1 MFFKNKGP
9 IKLNIIK
16 KKCNVQGIIF
26 EGVVN
31 SIKGL
36 KEAKK
41 DDLTFLEDSKYIP
54 DLKIT
59 KAKYCILKE
68 KYAEY
73 LPINCKG
80 IFSNK
85 PLVEFIKIATL
96 FYPDARFDKFS
107 KSYLPEKV
115 LKKKYKTVIFGK
127 NVQIAKNVKIGKKS
141 QIGSNVIIEDSCVI
155 GSNVIINS
163 NSIIKNTI
171 IEDNSIINFGCVLG
185 KIGFGY
191 KFIDKKIAIIPHIGS
206 VFIGKN
212 CNIGAYCVIDRGS
225 FSNTIIRDNSSLDNF
240 VHIAHNVE
248 IGNNSFI
255 AGQVGIAGSTLI
267 GNNVM
272 IGGQAGISGHLN
284 IGNNVKIGGKSGV
297 VKDIE
302 DNQSVMGYPAVSIKS
317 FIKNA
322 KK

>member
-9 IKLNIIK
+9 FKLKIIK
-16 KKCNVQGIIF
+16 KNCNVQGISSN
-26 EGVVN
+26 GVIN

-36 KEAKK
+36 KEASKN
-41 DDLTFLEDSKYIP
+41 DLTFLENSKYIS
-54 DLKIT
+54 DLKFT

-73 LPINCKG
+73 LPANCKG
-80 IFSNK
+80 IFSDK
-85 PLVEFIKIATL
+85 PLIEFIKIATL
-96 FYPDARFDKFS
+96 FYPDARFDHFS
-107 KSYLPEKV
+107 KSYLSENI
-115 LKKKYKTVIFGK
+115 LKKKYKTVSFGK
-127 NVQIAKNVKIGKKS
+127 NVQIAKNVKIGRKS

-155 GSNVIINS
+155 GSNVTINS
-163 NSIIKNTI
+163 NSIIRNSI
-171 IEDNSIINFGCVLG
+171 IGDNAIINFGCVLG
-185 KIGFGY
+185 KVGFGY

-225 FSNTIIRDNSSLDNF
+225 FSNTKIKDNTSLDNF

-248 IGNNSFI
+248 IGSNSFI

-297 VKDIE
+297 INNIG
-302 DNQSVMGYPAVSIKS
+302 DNQSVMGYPAVSVKS
-317 FIKNA
+317 FIKDA